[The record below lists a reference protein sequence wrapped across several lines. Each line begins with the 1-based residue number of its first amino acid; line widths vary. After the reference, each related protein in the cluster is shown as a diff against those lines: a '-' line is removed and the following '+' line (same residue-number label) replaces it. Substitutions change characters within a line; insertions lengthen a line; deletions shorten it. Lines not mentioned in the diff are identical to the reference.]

1 MPEETTMSSARE
13 AAATESWQR
22 TLSRISTLFGRV
34 AYLASLRDAN
44 TGAYQHHGLAQRIGE
59 EATDAIIRRSH
70 MAVFQEWLCFGLQ
83 LQKEEVEAYFSEL
96 EGNKRDII
104 ASWLTL
110 EPYSNWVPAESR
122 DVERRLFCT
131 DLAFVLELLRAEY
144 GVASPD
150 RES

>member
-1 MPEETTMSSARE
+1 
-13 AAATESWQR
+13 
-22 TLSRISTLFGRV
+22 
-34 AYLASLRDAN
+34 
-44 TGAYQHHGLAQRIGE
+44 
-59 EATDAIIRRSH
+59 
-70 MAVFQEWLCFGLQ
+70 
-83 LQKEEVEAYFSEL
+83 VEAYFSEL

-104 ASWLTL
+104 SSWLTL
-110 EPYSNWVPAESR
+110 EPYGSWVPAESR

>member
-1 MPEETTMSSARE
+1 MSSARE
-13 AAATESWQR
+13 AAAAESWQR
-22 TLSRISTLFGRV
+22 TLSTISTLFGRL

-44 TGAYQHHGLAQRIGE
+44 TGTYQHHGLSQRIGE
-59 EATDAIIRRSH
+59 ETTDAILRRSH

-96 EGNKRDII
+96 EGNRRDII

-110 EPYSNWVPAESR
+110 EPWGNWVPAESR
-122 DVERRLFCT
+122 EVERKLFCS
-131 DLAFVLELLRAEY
+131 DLTIVLELLRAEY